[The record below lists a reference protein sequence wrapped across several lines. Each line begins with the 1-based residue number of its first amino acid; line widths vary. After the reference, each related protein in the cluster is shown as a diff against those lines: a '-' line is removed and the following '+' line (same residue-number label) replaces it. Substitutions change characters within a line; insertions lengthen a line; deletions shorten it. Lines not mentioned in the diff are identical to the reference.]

1 MRQAIAA
8 AGLAVP
14 SVVVGGTPAFP
25 FHARRTGVECS
36 PGTTVFWDAGY
47 ASTLP
52 DLDVRAGG
60 RAAHARDQPAGEQN
74 RLCLDLGHKA
84 VAAENPHPRVVLFG
98 LEDATAVGH
107 SEEHLVL
114 ETGRAARL
122 PRRLGALWR
131 ALARV
136 PDRRP
141 VQRRGRRPER
151 PRRGTMAGGGPR
163 PEAHD
168 LTMSSLAA
176 RATGLVGLVLVT
188 CAPLS
193 AQELEP
199 KAYSASPVGATFLVT
214 SVARSAGS
222 IVFDPSIPI
231 TDVDARINAA
241 FFGVGTTFDLV
252 GKLALVSVAIPYAWG
267 EVSGRVFEEARTVTR
282 AGVADTRVRFSVNL
296 RGNDAMHLGEFVKAP
311 RKAIV
316 GTSVTVLVPTG
327 EYDRTKLIN
336 LGNHRWGFKPEVGL
350 AVPIGRWDIDAY
362 TGVWLFTANDDFFPG
377 SKERTQDPI
386 LAIQG
391 HVSYTFKPRLWLAV
405 DSTWYSR
412 RQVASR
418 RRRTDRGRGQLAPW
432 RHAVDPGEP
441 QAVAQD
447 RVQQRRV
454 RAHGHGFLHDR
465 RRLAVSPLPEVTRR
479 AATGD
484 ILCACFAAVR

>member
-1 MRQAIAA
+1 
-8 AGLAVP
+8 
-14 SVVVGGTPAFP
+14 
-25 FHARRTGVECS
+25 
-36 PGTTVFWDAGY
+36 
-47 ASTLP
+47 
-52 DLDVRAGG
+52 
-60 RAAHARDQPAGEQN
+60 
-74 RLCLDLGHKA
+74 
-84 VAAENPHPRVVLFG
+84 
-98 LEDATAVGH
+98 
-107 SEEHLVL
+107 
-114 ETGRAARL
+114 
-122 PRRLGALWR
+122 
-131 ALARV
+131 
-136 PDRRP
+136 
-141 VQRRGRRPER
+141 
-151 PRRGTMAGGGPR
+151 MAGGGPC

-282 AGVADTRVRFSVNL
+282 SGVADTRVRFSVNL

-316 GTSVTVLVPTG
+316 GTSVTLLVPTG

-405 DSTWYSR
+405 DSTWYSGGKSR
-412 RQVASR
+412 VDGGEPTAAVANSRLGATLSIPASR
-418 RRRTDRGRGQLAPW
+418 RQSLKIAYSNGVSVRTGTDFSTI
-432 RHAVDPGEP
+432 AVGW
-441 QAVAQD
+441 Q
-447 RVQQRRV
+447 
-454 RAHGHGFLHDR
+454 FLQFR
-465 RRLAVSPLPEVTRR
+465 K
-479 AATGD
+479 
-484 ILCACFAAVR
+484 

>member
-1 MRQAIAA
+1 
-8 AGLAVP
+8 
-14 SVVVGGTPAFP
+14 
-25 FHARRTGVECS
+25 
-36 PGTTVFWDAGY
+36 
-47 ASTLP
+47 
-52 DLDVRAGG
+52 
-60 RAAHARDQPAGEQN
+60 
-74 RLCLDLGHKA
+74 
-84 VAAENPHPRVVLFG
+84 
-98 LEDATAVGH
+98 
-107 SEEHLVL
+107 
-114 ETGRAARL
+114 
-122 PRRLGALWR
+122 
-131 ALARV
+131 
-136 PDRRP
+136 
-141 VQRRGRRPER
+141 
-151 PRRGTMAGGGPR
+151 
-163 PEAHD
+163 

-282 AGVADTRVRFSVNL
+282 SGVADTRVRFSVNL

-316 GTSVTVLVPTG
+316 GTSVTLLVPTG

-405 DSTWYSR
+405 DSTWYSGGKSR
-412 RQVASR
+412 VDGGEPTAAVANSRLGATLSIPASR
-418 RRRTDRGRGQLAPW
+418 RQSLKIAYSNGVSVRTGTDFSTI
-432 RHAVDPGEP
+432 AVGW
-441 QAVAQD
+441 Q
-447 RVQQRRV
+447 
-454 RAHGHGFLHDR
+454 FLQFR
-465 RRLAVSPLPEVTRR
+465 K
-479 AATGD
+479 
-484 ILCACFAAVR
+484 